1 MINIKS
7 DLEFLGAEWP
17 ISQEKLTEVYETLLQ
32 DNSDEE
38 VKESIT
44 QSYIRVLSQIKVA
57 NKYNALK
64 QEQNDFMAAFFG
76 RKKGPW
82 AGK

>member
-7 DLEFLGAEWP
+7 DLEFLGVEWP
-17 ISQEKLTEVYETLLQ
+17 IDQEKLTEVYENLLQ

-44 QSYIRVLSQIKVA
+44 QSYVRVLSQIKVA

-64 QEQNDFMAAFFG
+64 QEQNSFMAAFFG